1 MSIRVAILIILMHPA
16 AMAAMEASRSLTSG
30 TMTIDPMTPTLLFW
44 HGHPATI
51 VVRPPE
57 IVFSQA
63 RAYHLDA
70 MESQSAGLVFHRSS
84 LAIAIAVTSLGRAS
98 IYRESDVSLTL
109 GRRVRPWLCIAASI
123 HMIQLQFG
131 STYRTQRFALADV
144 GLVGT
149 SGRLEFGASMTDMG
163 APSVNG
169 RITMPR
175 RYRAAVSYR
184 YSPRLVLRTG
194 AEYRGHWEIGIGETL
209 LIQHSLHLRAELHAP
224 PLRLLAGF
232 RLTLGD
238 FFVDLI
244 HRDHPELGSD
254 QILAIGWHL

>member
-1 MSIRVAILIILMHPA
+1 VNIFVVIFIVFMQPA
-16 AMAAMEASRSLTSG
+16 AYAAMEASRSLTSG

-51 VVRPPE
+51 VVRAPG

-63 RAYHLDA
+63 RPYHLNA
-70 MESQSAGLVFHRSS
+70 MESQSAGLVFHRAS
-84 LAIAIAVTSLGRAS
+84 LAFAIAVTSLGQANT
-98 IYRESDVSLTL
+98 YRESDVSVTL
-109 GRRVRPWLCIAASI
+109 GRRVRPWLCMAASI

-169 RITMPR
+169 RLTMPR

-209 LIQHSLHLRAELHAP
+209 LIQHSFHLRAELHSP
-224 PLRLLAGF
+224 PLRLLAGI
-232 RLTLGD
+232 RLTLGE
-238 FFVDLI
+238 FYVDMVY
-244 HRDHPELGSD
+244 RDHPDLGSD
-254 QILAIGWHL
+254 QILALGWHL